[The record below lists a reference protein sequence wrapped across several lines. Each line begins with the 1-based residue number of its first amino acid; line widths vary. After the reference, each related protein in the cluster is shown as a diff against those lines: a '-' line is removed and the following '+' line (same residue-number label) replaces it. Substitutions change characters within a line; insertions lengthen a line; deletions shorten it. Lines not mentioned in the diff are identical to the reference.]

1 MDDYTL
7 VKWMVEHFLEK
18 LQARLGNNLV
28 SVVLFGSAARGN
40 MRLDSDI
47 DLLVICE
54 KLPPHQLARQEIVSP
69 LAQEIEAEAFQRLDK
84 GRFHPIN
91 VILKTRDEASQ
102 VSPYYLDMTTD
113 AIILYDRD
121 GFFRR
126 MLNRVQKR
134 LQELGARK
142 VYIGRMWY
150 WDLKPDTVPG
160 EVVEL

>member
-1 MDDYTL
+1 MDDYT
-7 VKWMVEHFLEK
+7 F
-18 LQARLGNNLV
+18 
-28 SVVLFGSAARGN
+28 
-40 MRLDSDI
+40 
-47 DLLVICE
+47 
-54 KLPPHQLARQEIVSP
+54 
-69 LAQEIEAEAFQRLDK
+69 
-84 GRFHPIN
+84 
-91 VILKTRDEASQ
+91 
-102 VSPYYLDMTTD
+102 
-113 AIILYDRD
+113 ILYDRD